1 MTDVQLRKLNR
12 SDLLELLIDQGKEME
27 ALRQRLHQTEEQ
39 LASRRICM
47 EEAGSIAEASLLLNG
62 VFGAAQTAA
71 DMYLESIRTKSR
83 ETEERCAAMETESRE
98 AAGKMIA
105 EARERAELLERET
118 AVACR
123 RMVDEAEK
131 EAQKYWQE
139 VSRRL
144 EVFYEEHAALR
155 ELLAIGRPKGAGDA
169 ER

>member
-1 MTDVQLRKLNR
+1 MTDDQLRKLNR
-12 SDLLELLIDQGKEME
+12 ADLLELLITQGKEME
-27 ALRQRLHQTEEQ
+27 TLRKRMRQAEEQ
-39 LASRRICM
+39 LSSRRICM
-47 EEAGSIAEASLLLNG
+47 EEAGSIAEASLRLNG
-62 VFGAAQTAA
+62 VFEAAQAAA
-71 DMYLESIRTKSR
+71 DLYLESIRAQSR
-83 ETEERCAAMETESRE
+83 ETEERCAALESESRE
-98 AAGKMIA
+98 AAEKMMA

-144 EVFYEEHAALR
+144 EAFYDEHAALR
-155 ELLAIGRPKGAGDA
+155 ELLAIERPKGMGHA